1 MTTDFIAIY
10 ENALSPEFCQRII
23 TKFENSPHRQ
33 PGVTGHGV
41 DPQKKRSEDITIS
54 HLPEWQDIQTE
65 LLKTTYQYVRDYFLK
80 FPFLIVGA
88 LSPKV
93 LDPKTQQPVSLTIE
107 NFETLGPHY
116 IDHLLPMMYR
126 FGFINVQ
133 KYQKNHGGYPH
144 WHSEIYPQDQ
154 SCESLHRV
162 LLFMYYLNEVT
173 EGGETEFFYQKRK
186 IPPTQGTL
194 VIAPADFTHT
204 HRGNTPRSND
214 KYIVTSWILFNRA
227 EQIFGQK

>member
-1 MTTDFIAIY
+1 MSTDFIAIY
-10 ENALSPEFCQRII
+10 PNVLSAELCEQII
-23 TKFENSPHRQ
+23 TKFEKSPHRQ
-33 PGVTGHGV
+33 PGVTGHGI
-41 DPQKKRSEDITIS
+41 DPEKKRSQDITIS
-54 HLPEWQDIQTE
+54 RLPEWQAVQDTLLQQT
-65 LLKTTYQYVRDYFLK
+65 YHYVRDYVLQH
-80 FPFLIVGA
+80 PFLLVGA

-93 LDPKTQQPVSLTIE
+93 LDPDTQKPVSLTVD
-107 NFETLGPHY
+107 NFERLGEHY

-126 FGFINVQ
+126 FGYLNVQ
-133 KYQKNHGGYPH
+133 KYTKNHGGYPH

-162 LLFMYYLNEVT
+162 LLFMYYLNDVS
-173 EGGETEFFYQKRK
+173 EGGETEFFYQKKK

-204 HRGNTPRSND
+204 HRGNTPVSND